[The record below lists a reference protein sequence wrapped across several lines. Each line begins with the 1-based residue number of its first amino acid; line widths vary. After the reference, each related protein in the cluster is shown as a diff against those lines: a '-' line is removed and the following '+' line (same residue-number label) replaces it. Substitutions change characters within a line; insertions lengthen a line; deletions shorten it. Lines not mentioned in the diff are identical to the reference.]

1 MAGCTA
7 DPGAEPGP
15 FGENPPTA
23 ENPHAVPVEQALEEL
38 QSVLEEIDTPAEDGA
53 VTRSEATADVEDLL
67 YIVNFE
73 NEAGYAILGA
83 DDRLEPVYAVVDE
96 GSLTTE
102 DFRYAVTVTPEQ
114 AEADGELVFPLQM
127 VAQAALGGI
136 GTGGTGG
143 GGIGGPITDIGHLG
157 PTGGPTLIGTEL
169 GPWTNEEYVPNMLKT
184 KWGQSNPYNIRVPNG
199 TDPTGCTPVAIAQLL
214 TYNKFYYNRAPDV
227 ISSATIQWDLIKQAV
242 QTPSLLKA
250 TPYNDPT
257 ISVAWLIRLIG
268 RAAGTDYGASGSST
282 KRRKAVNLMEQ
293 WYRNVYREDVSE
305 TYVRRMIFERRLPAI
320 IMGRNTNGDGHSW
333 VADGWLYRTRI
344 VYSVYNDGSKKKY
357 MT

>member
-1 MAGCTA
+1 M
-7 DPGAEPGP
+7 
-15 FGENPPTA
+15 
-23 ENPHAVPVEQALEEL
+23 
-38 QSVLEEIDTPAEDGA
+38 
-53 VTRSEATADVEDLL
+53 
-67 YIVNFE
+67 
-73 NEAGYAILGA
+73 
-83 DDRLEPVYAVVDE
+83 
-96 GSLTTE
+96 
-102 DFRYAVTVTPEQ
+102 
-114 AEADGELVFPLQM
+114 
-127 VAQAALGGI
+127 
-136 GTGGTGG
+136 
-143 GGIGGPITDIGHLG
+143 
-157 PTGGPTLIGTEL
+157 IGTEP

-268 RAAGTDYGASGSST
+268 RAGGTDYGASGSST
-282 KRRKAVNLMEQ
+282 KKYKAVNLMEQ

-344 VYSVYNDGSKKKY
+344 VYSIYNDGSKKKY
-357 MT
+357 MTQGQRLVHCNFGWEGSHDGYYYVGAFNTAKSPVTLGVSSTGPNDFSNDNEIMMYML